1 MLKRCWKRRSIRLPS
16 CPMLLR
22 GRVEMRSG
30 LPERRPFLRERPL
43 AVPSFLPS
51 FLRRVHQYL
60 LGSRCEFGT
69 GRVVGT
75 QVTAAHVGPASL
87 PALRPSG
94 KTAPSRER
102 PRRSWS
108 QDGGA
113 GTRPRPHAAVSRLCG
128 MRSEREW
135 ASGRR
140 ERNRTSPG
148 SGALHARTFAAS
160 GGRAA
165 GSARRAPA
173 LALPPPENENADS
186 VRVRVPPPQ
195 SAASPS
201 FLFPVL
207 SHGRESVIP
216 GRPSL
221 CSAVSPN
228 WHRITSHLT
237 PRHDVWNQGPSVRLP
252 QLRKRVL
259 NHRRLLPVHTQRIL
273 GVLSQVYFS

>member
-1 MLKRCWKRRSIRLPS
+1 MVSGRRRWDPSPSPRC
-16 CPMLLR
+16 
-22 GRVEMRSG
+22 
-30 LPERRPFLRERPL
+30 
-43 AVPSFLPS
+43 
-51 FLRRVHQYL
+51 
-60 LGSRCEFGT
+60 
-69 GRVVGT
+69 
-75 QVTAAHVGPASL
+75 
-87 PALRPSG
+87 
-94 KTAPSRER
+94 
-102 PRRSWS
+102 
-108 QDGGA
+108 
-113 GTRPRPHAAVSRLCG
+113 VSRLCG

-165 GSARRAPA
+165 GGARLAPA

-201 FLFPVL
+201 LLFPVL

-237 PRHDVWNQGPSVRLP
+237 PRRDVLNQGPSVRLP

-259 NHRRLLPVHTQRIL
+259 NHRRLLPVHTQRIF